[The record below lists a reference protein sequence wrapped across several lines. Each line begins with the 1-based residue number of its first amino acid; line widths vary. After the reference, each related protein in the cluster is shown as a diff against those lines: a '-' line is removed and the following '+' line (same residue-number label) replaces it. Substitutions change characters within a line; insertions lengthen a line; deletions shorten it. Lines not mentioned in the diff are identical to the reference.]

1 MGCRQDT
8 SAHPPPRHDAHLAR
22 PLWRRHATRSNY
34 GRSAPIPPNSSAP
47 SNTALRI
54 RLFEYGSP
62 ATPTLSCRPP
72 HAARAP
78 KSGTLSLLV
87 PLASTTPISIEHA
100 LPVLE
105 IFGQGERA

>member
-1 MGCRQDT
+1 MGCRRDT

-34 GRSAPIPPNSSAP
+34 GRSAQSHP
-47 SNTALRI
+47 TLLLLRI

-105 IFGQGERA
+105 ISGQGERA